1 MAEQNHAVGVSA
13 AGTLAANAKVRSGE
27 RYQSSN
33 VKRGAKC
40 QIVVKSHV
48 SGALLILYVDR

>member
-1 MAEQNHAVGVSA
+1 MAEQNHAVGVS
-13 AGTLAANAKVRSGE
+13 GTLAANAKVRSGE

-48 SGALLILYVDR
+48 SDALLILYVDR